1 VDDLHKQFMESLN
14 EKLKDNPEVADEMDV
29 SELISNVTL
38 DAVRLIKASLL
49 ESSAEMLKERRELS
63 EGFFQRN
70 NERWAK
76 GFDTLEI
83 LIVACTEAGEDVNYS
98 HRNEAVEEQNLVFD
112 LIVRLHARAC
122 QISQEI
128 LCLMKS
134 GFSDAAHARWRAI
147 HEVSVT
153 AMFIAKH
160 GQECAERFY
169 FHDVVDSFDGMRE
182 HKKYESRLN
191 EKAPEQYD
199 IDECKARYDSLV
211 EKYGKKFAGH
221 YGWASYL
228 FPDHNRVGFGALEK
242 DVKLDHMRPYYK
254 WASQNIHSGSKGT
267 INRLG
272 LNEATEDILLVGQS
286 NSGMT
291 APADATA
298 ISLSQITCTIL
309 MLHPT
314 IDNIVLMNVIH
325 DFQVRVGEEF
335 LAVATQEDKVKR
347 TATGSRIYE

>member
-1 VDDLHKQFMESLN
+1 MDILHKQFMDSLN
-14 EKLKDNPEVADEMDV
+14 ERLKENPEVADEIDI
-29 SELISNVTL
+29 SELISEVTP

-49 ESSAEMLKERRELS
+49 ESSAEMLKERRGLS
-63 EGFFQRN
+63 EGFVKRN
-70 NERWAK
+70 SERWAK

-83 LIVACTEAGEDVNYS
+83 LIVTCTEAGEDVNYS
-98 HRNEAVEEQNLVFD
+98 YRNEAAEEQNLVFD
-112 LIVRLHARAC
+112 LVVRLHARAC

-128 LCLMKS
+128 LSLMKS
-134 GFSDAAHARWRAI
+134 GFADAAHARWRAL

-169 FHDVVDSFDGMRE
+169 FHDVVDSYDGMRE

-191 EKAPEQYD
+191 EKAPEQQD
-199 IDECKARYDSLV
+199 IDECKIEYDNLV
-211 EKYGKKFAGH
+211 KEYGKKFSGH
-221 YGWASYL
+221 YGWAAYL
-228 FPDHNRVGFGALEK
+228 FPEHNRVGFGAIEK

-267 INRLG
+267 RNRLG

-291 APADATA
+291 DPAHSTA

-314 IDNIVLMNVIH
+314 IDHIVLMNIIRE
-325 DFQVRVGEEF
+325 FQDQVGEDF
-335 LAVATQEDKVKR
+335 LAVAKMN
-347 TATGSRIYE
+347 S

>member
-1 VDDLHKQFMESLN
+1 MDSLN
-14 EKLKDNPEVADEMDV
+14 ERLEENPEVADEIDI
-29 SELISNVTL
+29 SELIAEITP

-63 EGFFQRN
+63 EGFVKRN

-83 LIVACTEAGEDVNYS
+83 LIVTCTEAGEDVNYS
-98 HRNEAVEEQNLVFD
+98 YRNEAVEEQNLVFD
-112 LIVRLHARAC
+112 LVVRLHARAC

-134 GFSDAAHARWRAI
+134 GFADAAHARWRAL

-160 GQECAERFY
+160 GQECAKRFY
-169 FHDVVDSFDGMRE
+169 FHDVVDSYDGMRE

-191 EKAPEQYD
+191 KKAPEQQD
-199 IDECKARYDSLV
+199 IDECKAEYDNLV
-211 EKYGKKFAGH
+211 REYGKKFSGH
-221 YGWASYL
+221 YGWAAYL
-228 FPDHNRVGFGALEK
+228 FPDHNRVGFGAIEK

-267 INRLG
+267 RNRLG

-291 APADATA
+291 DPAHSTA

-314 IDNIVLMNVIH
+314 IDHIVLMNIIR
-325 DFQVRVGEEF
+325 DFKDQVGNDF
-335 LAVATQEDKVKR
+335 LAAAKMN
-347 TATGSRIYE
+347 S